1 MSERRG
7 TDMSRERKLDWLS
20 NPRPMAFYCRK
31 NLLRSAMAI
40 EYEIKS
46 KNADLDLKAL
56 SVTMSE
62 RGVTDMSRE
71 RKLDWLSNPRPM
83 ALLQKESFA

>member
-1 MSERRG
+1 
-7 TDMSRERKLDWLS
+7 MSRERKLDWLS

-31 NLLRSAMAI
+31 NLLRNAMAI
-40 EYEIKS
+40 ECEIES

-62 RGVTDMSRE
+62 RRDLE
-71 RKLDWLSNPRPM
+71 
-83 ALLQKESFA
+83 